1 MENRRHLHTSSEIYP
16 ASPTLEKEMSASLTL
31 PSLLEAVTEEG
42 STSNVQAHGLASQE
56 LELHRMLSLR
66 SQISTTSSNAHRY
79 AAPQSQ
85 SEPTFRKIGAG
96 ACGAIF
102 GQDGKSI
109 VIKLAK
115 TDDEL
120 SLWNDYHK
128 HTLIAEQFRKWDFK
142 DIKIP
147 ECYYFVPKDDPHY
160 FGQHPELA
168 EAAKEV
174 CHLPTSALVTE
185 RIFPLP
191 KNTRNL
197 LIHKYCEPRI
207 KEAALRDAA
216 NKDCLVRVYLG
227 SMQGRSGGQ
236 FFSLRNFKMHLNQM
250 VELQLLLDVKAMA
263 GRMGIA
269 MAIMHWAAKTDA
281 RDIEFVLGSSS
292 NKVSAHMSA
301 QDIANLPRPAYTGPP
316 SYINEDFFS
325 RITDLWVLDF
335 NQVQPI
341 TMDEAG
347 VAKAIE
353 AARINDPYLPKPL
366 GASQIEKHAWNTF
379 AANYITAADI
389 ILGEANDQRL
399 LMLPRM
405 FIRGLIELQERKK

>member
-1 MENRRHLHTSSEIYP
+1 MEGNRRRLNTSSEIYP
-16 ASPTLEKEMSASLTL
+16 TSPRLEKDISDNLTL
-31 PSLLEAVTEEG
+31 LSLLDAGAGES
-42 STSNVQAHGLASQE
+42 STSNPQVHGLARRE
-56 LELHRMLSLR
+56 LELNRMLSLR
-66 SQISTTSSNAHRY
+66 SQISTTSSDAQRHT
-79 AAPQSQ
+79 AAQSR

-128 HTLIAEQFRKWDFK
+128 HTSIAEQFRKWDFK
-142 DIKIP
+142 DVRIP
-147 ECYYFVPKDDPHY
+147 ECYYFVPKEDPHY
-160 FGQHPELA
+160 FRQNPELA
-168 EAAKEV
+168 QAAREV

-185 RIFPLP
+185 RILPLP
-191 KNTRNL
+191 KDTRIH
-197 LIHKYCEPRI
+197 LIEKYCAPRI
-207 KEAALRDAA
+207 KAAAIGDEA

-227 SMQGRSGGQ
+227 SMQGKTGGM
-236 FFSLRNFKMHLNQM
+236 FFSLRNFKMHLNQI
-250 VELQLLLDVKAMA
+250 VDLQLDVTAMA

-269 MAIMHWAAKTDA
+269 MALMHWAAKTDA

-292 NKVSAHMSA
+292 SKATAQLSA
-301 QDIANLPRPAYTGPP
+301 QDIARLPGPVYTGPL
-316 SYINEDFFS
+316 SYVNEDFFS

-347 VAKAIE
+347 IAKAID
-353 AARINDPYLPKPL
+353 AAKVNDPYLPKPL
-366 GASQIEKHAWNTF
+366 GASQIEKQAWNTF
-379 AANYITAADI
+379 ASNYITAADA
-389 ILGEANDQRL
+389 ILGEEGDEK
-399 LMLPRM
+399 LMILPRM
-405 FIRGLIELQERKK
+405 FIRGLIHLQERKK